1 MGAAEHEPMRTRRAV
16 AAGLTA
22 GALFGPSLV
31 RAQPAA
37 PSATPMA
44 PPVDPLL
51 DPSVVAASADFS
63 DRMTVPVKLNGQG
76 PFPFVIDTGSN
87 RSVVSEI
94 LAQRLNL
101 PTGETLQVHAATGVV
116 DTPSVR
122 IANLTVGNRWLRNFD
137 APVLQ
142 AANLGALG
150 MLGIDAVAN
159 QRIVLDFRRRRMSL
173 IPAHQSNDDAGAVVV
188 RARSKYGQLLLVD
201 SSVEGIPLYVII
213 DTGGEM
219 TIANSTLRTLLAKRR
234 ASYPQPVKITS
245 VTGVTVDADLSFL
258 PKVRLGAMDMSNL
271 QVAYSDMYVF
281 RQFGLD
287 TKPAMLLGM
296 STLRYFDRVSI
307 DFPAREV
314 RFLLGPV

>member
-1 MGAAEHEPMRTRRAV
+1 MGAAEQEPMRTRRAV

-22 GALFGPSLV
+22 GALLAPSLV
-31 RAQPAA
+31 RAQPAD
-37 PSATPMA
+37 PATALAA
-44 PPVDPLL
+44 PPADPA
-51 DPSVVAASADFS
+51 SVVAASADFS

-87 RSVVSEI
+87 RTVVSDV
-94 LAQRLNL
+94 LARRLNL
-101 PTGETLQVHAATGVV
+101 PMSEPLKVHAATGIVE
-116 DTPSVR
+116 TPSVH
-122 IANLTVGNRWLRNFD
+122 IADLSVGNRSLKNFD

-142 AANLGALG
+142 AANLGAMG

-159 QRIVLDFRRRRMSL
+159 QRIVLDFRRKQMSL
-173 IPAHQSNDDAGAVVV
+173 IPAHMSNDDPGAVIVK
-188 RARSKYGQLLLVD
+188 ARSKYGQLLLVD
-201 SSVEGIPLYVII
+201 SWVEGIPLYVII

-219 TIANSTLRTLLAKRR
+219 TIANSTLRTLLARRR
-234 ASYPQPVKITS
+234 ATYPQPVRITS
-245 VTGVTVDADLSFL
+245 VTGDTVDADLSFL
-258 PKVRLGAMDMSNL
+258 PKVRLGSMDISNL
-271 QVAYSDMYVF
+271 QVAYTDMFVF

-287 TKPAMLLGM
+287 TKPSMLLGM